1 VALDDRNCWDGGS
14 MLLSSWQVQSFLA
27 DSDQFALLVAALGH
41 VPWSLNRQAGTK
53 KVGAEKS

>member
-1 VALDDRNCWDGGS
+1 

-41 VPWSLNRQAGTK
+41 VPWSLNRQAATK